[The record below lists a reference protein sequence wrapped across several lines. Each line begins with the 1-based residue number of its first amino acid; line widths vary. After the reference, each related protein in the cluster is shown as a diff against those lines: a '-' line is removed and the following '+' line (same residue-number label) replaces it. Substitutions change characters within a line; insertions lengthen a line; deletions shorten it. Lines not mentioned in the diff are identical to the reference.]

1 MKLAMM
7 TTKMKRM
14 LVVMTMTKKKRG
26 RETKMRMIRAI

>member
-14 LVVMTMTKKKRG
+14 LVTMTKKRG
-26 RETKMRMIRAI
+26 RETKMRMRGTI